1 MNARLYDPQVG
12 RFLSP
17 DPYVQAPENIQNFNR
32 YSYVLNNPLKY
43 TDPTGEVWECRNC
56 TWFGRRWNSIVSAAN
71 RIGSG
76 IGSAASAVWGFLGS
90 GTGADGGFTPPF
102 ISSSTW
108 EDSGFGAGSFSGNG
122 FDAGGFG
129 GRGSGGKRFGCTD
142 GAGGGGY
149 PPPSTPVTAL
159 RIYDDTR
166 MYASNG
172 TTLNNAQ
179 YFIPVWGS
187 VRMAE
192 DNFNQGNYMSGVSY
206 FLLANVEMLSFG
218 FASKYVMATR
228 TGTSA
233 TLMGRGANV
242 AANITPKITRQMASR
257 GWTKQSINSTV
268 NNPHATRLA
277 TNRATGNPA
286 TAFYTKK
293 GAYVVRDNITGE
305 IIQISNRFDL
315 KWIPDAT
322 IINPFIP

>member
-1 MNARLYDPQVG
+1 M
-12 RFLSP
+12 
-17 DPYVQAPENIQNFNR
+17 
-32 YSYVLNNPLKY
+32 
-43 TDPTGEVWECRNC
+43 
-56 TWFGRRWNSIVSAAN
+56 
-71 RIGSG
+71 
-76 IGSAASAVWGFLGS
+76 
-90 GTGADGGFTPPF
+90 
-102 ISSSTW
+102 
-108 EDSGFGAGSFSGNG
+108 
-122 FDAGGFG
+122 
-129 GRGSGGKRFGCTD
+129 
-142 GAGGGGY
+142 
-149 PPPSTPVTAL
+149 TAL